1 MNKILEKA
9 IAGGV
14 SGFLAAFIVDIS
26 AFQKSPGLIKQFD
39 WKLAVQRWAA
49 GFVSGALAGLGFG
62 QVS

>member
-9 IAGGV
+9 LAGGL
-14 SGFLAAFIVDIS
+14 SGAAS
-26 AFQKSPGLIKQFD
+26 AFWIDWGIFWSRDDKSDPFNWEKALK
-39 WKLAVQRWAA
+39 RWAA